1 MLKFPRFPILSGY
14 TQNVKSFSILSM
26 LGKFEKKTIFDTY
39 NAILNE
45 YFTQFLESDIY
56 QYDQGCAN
64 FDSQM
69 SCNLFNGVFIINR
82 VFEYVFLK
90 TKSLHSTYYYA
101 MKAIS
106 YYLEYLEQ
114 ICKANLFYNLNHT
127 DTVLFVYKKTIL
139 DMFDNDQ
146 FSTTIETGER
156 SILSN
161 IIKSNKDGEDLK
173 NTNNEEFTAFFS
185 VIKKMIH
192 LLLLWKDF
200 ARPNLE
206 ENHPMYEIR
215 IRFCQ
220 YFLENFFKNI
230 EKLERLI
237 EPLEIMYQRL
247 EINNVLWKNILEEL
261 LLEVGKRNKRKYNE
275 DLGDFLL
282 RFCLE
287 RTAIQE
293 KLDNDESA
301 FLAKWLL
308 LLQ

>member
-1 MLKFPRFPILSGY
+1 
-14 TQNVKSFSILSM
+14 M

-39 NAILNE
+39 NAILND

-56 QYDQGCAN
+56 QYDQECIN

-69 SCNLFNGVFIINR
+69 SCNLFNGIFIINR

-127 DTVLFVYKKTIL
+127 DTILFVYKKTIL

-146 FSTTIETGER
+146 FSTTIETGGR

-161 IIKSNKDGEDLK
+161 IIKSNKDCDDIK
-173 NTNNEEFTAFFS
+173 HINNDEFTTFFS
-185 VIKKMIH
+185 LIKKMINI
-192 LLLLWKDF
+192 LLIWKDF
-200 ARPNLE
+200 TRQNFEDQE
-206 ENHPMYEIR
+206 ENRHMYETR
-215 IRFCQ
+215 IKFCQ
-220 YFLENFFKNI
+220 YFLENFLKNV
-230 EKLERLI
+230 EKMEWLI

-247 EINNVLWKNILEEL
+247 EINNILWKNILEEL
-261 LLEVGKRNKRKYNE
+261 LLELGKRNKRKYNE
-275 DLGDFLL
+275 SINDFLL
-282 RFCLE
+282 RFCFE

-293 KLDNDESA
+293 KLDNDESV
-301 FLAKWLL
+301 FVVKWLL
-308 LLQ
+308 LQ